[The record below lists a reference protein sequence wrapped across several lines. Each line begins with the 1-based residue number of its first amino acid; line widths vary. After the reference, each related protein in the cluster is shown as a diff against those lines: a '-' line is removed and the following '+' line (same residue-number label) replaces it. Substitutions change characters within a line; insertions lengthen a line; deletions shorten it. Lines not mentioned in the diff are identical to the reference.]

1 MVLEEV
7 VAQVPAGRRL
17 AQRRL
22 GVEVIALRG
31 GEALVAFQRIGAGG
45 KALGGEPGG
54 AQAVLRGGAGM
65 QWLAH
70 GAEVGL
76 QAGRLGG
83 GDAEGD
89 GELLV
94 AQAQHAAGRG
104 GGREGA
110 DRAGDVE
117 ALLIVAGRHQAAD
130 PARGLVAG
138 DEALDEQLARRLD
151 LLAERQQGGDD
162 RDRRMAAHGEIDV
175 VVVERMA
182 GRAVDQGGGGRQDL
196 LAAADQGRRTLGA
209 VLDRFADQDVGQVLL
224 RAGNGDGEPVE
235 QALLGALDQVVGEIA
250 PGESGGAA
258 GDFGGD
264 GNGGHGGSLVRVR
277 EVSDTRRHVV

>member
-22 GVEVIALRG
+22 GVQVVALRG
-31 GEALVAFQRIGAGG
+31 GEALIAFQRIGAGG
-45 KALGGEPGG
+45 KALGGQPGG
-54 AQAVLRGGAGM
+54 AQAVLRGRAGM
-65 QWLAH
+65 QRLAH
-70 GAEVGL
+70 GAEIGL
-76 QAGRLGG
+76 QPGGLGG

-104 GGREGA
+104 GGGEGA

-117 ALLIVAGRHQAAD
+117 ALLVVAGRHQAAD
-130 PARGLVAG
+130 PARGFVAG
-138 DEALDEQLARRLD
+138 DEALDEKLARGLR

-175 VVVERMA
+175 VVVERVA

-196 LAAADQGRRTLGA
+196 LGATDQRRRALGA
-209 VLDRFADQDVGQVLL
+209 VLERLADQDVGQFLL

-235 QALLGALDQVVGEIA
+235 QALLGALDEVVGQVA
-250 PGESGGAA
+250 PGHERRR
-258 GDFGGD
+258 D
-264 GNGGHGGSLVRVR
+264 GRF
-277 EVSDTRRHVV
+277 RR